1 MTNQE
6 LAKIFYEIALYLE
19 MQDVAFKP
27 QAYEKA
33 AASIESLADDVGKI
47 YEKEESAG
55 LRKIPFVGQGLAEKI
70 EEYLKTGKIKEY
82 LELKKK
88 TPVEIGELTGVEGV
102 GPKTVRDLYKLLKI
116 KNLKELEAAAK
127 AGKIRDLPRFGLK
140 KEQNI
145 LESIEFLKKTG
156 GRFLLGDIFPIVG
169 EIEEKLKSLKEV
181 KKISPAGSLRRMK
194 ETIGD
199 VDFLVIS
206 DNPEKVMD
214 YFVSLPGVVK
224 IWGKG
229 KTKASVRMEMGFDMD
244 IRVVPEKSYG
254 SALQYFT
261 GSKEHN
267 IALRRIAIGKGLK
280 LSEYGL
286 FKGGSAGWR
295 LIAGKTEEEIY
306 EKLGMDYIEP
316 EMRENTGEI
325 ELSQKHRLPKL
336 INYGEIKG
344 DLQIQTDWSDGANSI
359 EECAEEA
366 MRLGLEYIVI
376 TDHSKRLA
384 VAHGLDEKRL
394 LEQMKEIDKINAKLQ
409 AKSAGRR
416 KKFRVLKGTE
426 CDILKDGSLDLADE
440 ILEKLE
446 VVGAAIHS
454 HFDLPKAE
462 QTKRLIRAMENKN
475 VDIIFHPTGRII
487 NRRKPYEIDID
498 AIIKTAKRTGT
509 VLEIDAYPNR
519 LDLKDEHVKKCV
531 EAGVKL
537 SIDSDAHSA
546 SHMAYLNFGVSQA
559 RRGWAE
565 KSDIINCWP
574 VEKMLKMLK

>member
-1 MTNQE
+1 MTNQA
-6 LAKIFYEIALYLE
+6 LAKIFNEIALYLE

-27 QAYEKA
+27 QAYQKA
-33 AASIESLADDVGKI
+33 AAAIESLAEDIGKI
-47 YEKEESAG
+47 YEKERLAG

-70 EEYLKTGKIKEY
+70 EEYLKTGKIREY

-88 TPVEIGELTGVEGV
+88 IPIEIEELIGVEGV
-102 GPKTVRDLYKLLKI
+102 GPKTVRDLYKHLKI
-116 KNLKELEAAAK
+116 KNLKDLEAAAK
-127 AGKIRDLPRFGLK
+127 AGKIKNLPGFGMK

-156 GRFLLGDIFPIVG
+156 GRFLLGDILPIVG
-169 EIEEKLKSLKEV
+169 EIEAKLKSLKEV

-199 VDFLVIS
+199 VDFLVVS

-224 IWGKG
+224 VWGKG
-229 KTKASVRMEMGFDMD
+229 KTKSSVRMEKGFDMD
-244 IRVVPEKSYG
+244 IRVVPAKSYG

-267 IALRRIAIGKGLK
+267 IALRRIAIEKGLK

-286 FKGGSAGWR
+286 FRNSKI
-295 LIAGKTEEEIY
+295 IAGKTEEEIY

-316 EMRENTGEI
+316 EMRENAGEI
-325 ELSQKHRLPKL
+325 ELSRKRRLPQL

-359 EECAEEA
+359 EEYAEEA
-366 MRLGLEYIVI
+366 MNLGLEYIAV

-384 VAHGLDEKRL
+384 VANGLDEKRL
-394 LEQMKEIDKINAKLQ
+394 LKQMREIDGINSKLK
-409 AKSAGRR
+409 AKSVGRR
-416 KKFRVLKGTE
+416 KKFRILKGTE

-440 ILEKLE
+440 VLGKLD

-454 HFDLPKAE
+454 RFDLPKEE
-462 QTKRLIRAMENKN
+462 QTERLIRAMENKN

-519 LDLKDEHVKKCV
+519 LDLRDEHVKKCV
-531 EAGVKL
+531 EAGVKI

-546 SHMAYLNFGVSQA
+546 SHMSFLDFGVSQS

-565 KSDIINCWP
+565 KKDIINCWP
-574 VEKMLKMLK
+574 VEKMMKMLK